1 VSTLFVTGTDTHVGK
16 TFVACALIAA
26 LRARGLRVAVMK
38 PIETGVREQ
47 PDDAL
52 ALRSAA
58 ADPAPL
64 DTICPIRLRAPLAPS
79 VAARLEGRTID
90 PDDLA
95 RRIKARAADA
105 DLLLVE
111 SAGGLLVPIAGTF
124 TMADLASRRALPVLI
139 VGANRLGTVNHM
151 ALTARVAA
159 SLGRPGTH
167 LHRAFAE
174 ARPKPGR
181 GRSREY
187 REHADER
194 RQEQRPPKVL
204 PHDPRHR
211 ARQRDA
217 EEGER
222 AREKKR
228 EPQGY
233 QPGCRSLLVQVAAQD
248 AGRDAEQPDVEGG
261 VDAQPNPRCAVVLGY
276 GAEGPAELFAVLAGA
291 DGEQR
296 GGKGQT
302 DGGCGTEQGQA
313 RPPAILFK
321 QSARVE

>member
-1 VSTLFVTGTDTHVGK
+1 
-16 TFVACALIAA
+16 
-26 LRARGLRVAVMK
+26 MK

-159 SLGRPGTH
+159 SLG
-167 LHRAFAE
+167 LAV
-174 ARPKPGR
+174 R
-181 GRSREY
+181 GFVLSQPQPATDPSGATNAGEITALTGLRCLG
-187 REHADER
+187 
-194 RQEQRPPKVL
+194 VL
-204 PHDPRHR
+204 PHLDDPRT
-211 ARQRDA
+211 AA
-217 EEGER
+217 
-222 AREKKR
+222 
-228 EPQGY
+228 P
-233 QPGCRSLLVQVAAQD
+233 LL
-248 AGRDAEQPDVEGG
+248 DVEPL
-261 VDAQPNPRCAVVLGY
+261 VD
-276 GAEGPAELFAVLAGA
+276 
-291 DGEQR
+291 
-296 GGKGQT
+296 
-302 DGGCGTEQGQA
+302 
-313 RPPAILFK
+313 
-321 QSARVE
+321 